1 MADRP
6 RDDAWWIASDGKWYP
21 PNLQPDLSA
30 AHVVDAQ
37 SPRALVGS
45 AVVPRLLTRIATGAL
60 VATSITFVVAAF
72 LGLQYGTALRSAS
85 VSDESRASAEEV
97 FLGWSSLAVFAMV
110 VTGALILVW
119 TFRTSKAFDA
129 RGATNRRWN
138 RGWTIGSWF
147 IPLASFV
154 LPKLVFNELEMISQV
169 PFVRDEIGDQWKEE
183 SHSAVG
189 DLWWLLWVVGLF
201 LFQATQMLL
210 TDPAVDAGTVDIA
223 TSLSGLAH
231 AILAAAG
238 VALVVVMWR
247 IESTS
252 RE

>member
-21 PNLQPDLSA
+21 PNLQPDFSA
-30 AHVVDAQ
+30 APVVDAQ
-37 SPRALVGS
+37 SSPAPVGS
-45 AVVPRLLTRIATGAL
+45 IVVPRLLTRIATGAL
-60 VATSITFVVAAF
+60 IATSITFVVAAF
-72 LGLQYGTALRSAS
+72 FGLQYGTALRSNS
-85 VSDESRASAEEV
+85 VSDLSRASAEAV

-129 RGATNRRWN
+129 RGAANRRWN
-138 RGWTIGSWF
+138 RGWTIGAWF

-154 LPKLVFNELEMISQV
+154 LPKLVFNELEKISQV
-169 PFVRDEIGDQWKEE
+169 PFVRDEIGNEWKEE

-201 LFQATQMLL
+201 LFQATQVFL
-210 TDPAVDAGTVDIA
+210 TDPTVDAGTVDIA

-247 IESTS
+247 IEATS
-252 RE
+252 RV

>member
-1 MADRP
+1 
-6 RDDAWWIASDGKWYP
+6 
-21 PNLQPDLSA
+21 
-30 AHVVDAQ
+30 
-37 SPRALVGS
+37 
-45 AVVPRLLTRIATGAL
+45 
-60 VATSITFVVAAF
+60 
-72 LGLQYGTALRSAS
+72 
-85 VSDESRASAEEV
+85 
-97 FLGWSSLAVFAMV
+97 
-110 VTGALILVW
+110 
-119 TFRTSKAFDA
+119 
-129 RGATNRRWN
+129 
-138 RGWTIGSWF
+138 
-147 IPLASFV
+147 
-154 LPKLVFNELEMISQV
+154 VFNELEKISQV